1 MPEKPE
7 ITLLKCQSEI
17 TACVFHPFEPSIVI
31 GGTYSGQLVK
41 WDTRTGKS
49 FPIAKSLES
58 TNFLIKSINI
68 VSPQNIISV
77 SSDGTLV
84 DWGDDVK
91 QPIKTIKLSSD
102 EDDKNTMQIHT
113 VQFPQGDTNNFY
125 IGSEDNMIYQGKVH
139 AKDRQKP
146 IEEQFMGH

>member
-1 MPEKPE
+1 MTKNGNPLQRAVTNLEFSPHYQELFLVGYGRNDSDWDPDEPNGIVNIFSIHMPEKPE

-68 VSPQNIISV
+68 VSP
-77 SSDGTLV
+77 
-84 DWGDDVK
+84 
-91 QPIKTIKLSSD
+91 
-102 EDDKNTMQIHT
+102 
-113 VQFPQGDTNNFY
+113 
-125 IGSEDNMIYQGKVH
+125 
-139 AKDRQKP
+139 
-146 IEEQFMGH
+146 